1 MTPILD
7 CLDTS
12 RGEWRFRLFGTLI
25 RVQIWFWFVILI
37 MGGDREPLAELT
49 WVAVC
54 FVSILLH
61 ELGHVAA
68 FRLFRVDAEVVLHGW
83 GGLAI
88 PHREIRGAWAQVL
101 VSLAGPAAGFGLA
114 GVALLAASQTGFRTF
129 SKFHAMIP
137 SLSVYAVRLPHFP
150 LSWLPAWTVLLNDL
164 LWVNFYWGL
173 MNLLPVYPLDG
184 GQAARSIFERY
195 DSVRGR
201 RRSLIVSAVIGGAV
215 ALFGLAE
222 QRYYLVML
230 FGLLAVSSIQALELR
245 SPRQTPRPYGR
256 WNARD

>member
-12 RGEWRFRLFGTLI
+12 RGEWRFRLFGTLV

-37 MGGDREPLAELT
+37 MGGDRQPVPALT
-49 WVAVC
+49 WVTVC

-61 ELGHVAA
+61 EFGHVAA

-88 PHREIRGAWAQVL
+88 PRREVRGTWAELL
-101 VSLAGPAAGFGLA
+101 VSVAGPAAGFGLA
-114 GVALLAASQTGFRTF
+114 ALALLAASHTGFRTYLG
-129 SKFHAMIP
+129 FHAMIP
-137 SLSVYAVRLPHFP
+137 HLSV
-150 LSWLPAWTVLLNDL
+150 LPARPVHFSISWMVLLNDL

-184 GQAARSIFERY
+184 GQAARALFEHY
-195 DSVRGR
+195 QPGRGL
-201 RRSLIVSAVIGGAV
+201 RRSLVVSAVVGGAV
-215 ALFGLAE
+215 ALVGLAE
-222 QRYYLVML
+222 QSYYLVIL
-230 FGLLAVSSIQALELR
+230 FGLLAVSSIQALDSL
-245 SPRQTPRPYGR
+245 SPRAVPRPYHR
-256 WNARD
+256 